1 MIETFTNDGFN
12 ISYKTQGSGKDII
25 FLHGFPSTM
34 SMWDS
39 LVDELIDNNFRV
51 TTIEQRGYP
60 LSSNL
65 KMDVSDFTLD
75 KLSEDIEILIR
86 TLDLFLHTVKKKNRV
101 RTQNSSRHT
110 LGPISLVTQVW
121 RSTI

>member
-86 TLDLFLHTVKKKNRV
+86 TLDLSHDLTLVGHDWGTVV
-101 RTQNSSRHT
+101 AWAT
-110 LGPISLVTQVW
+110 LKRNNVSI
-121 RSTI
+121 